1 MLAGAA
7 DRVVDHGA
15 GLDDEG
21 PVRALGEEQL
31 ARGLVER
38 AAGDAARVVVDARQ
52 LDHPLGGLV
61 QVAVDPVVDFVEPHR
76 RVAARAPRG
85 ERRLRELLLGVLGEV
100 VDRRLEL
107 EHVLIAGG
115 LADEEVEEHRPLVP
129 PVAVELG
136 VVGADHDRHRAALCE
151 SFPQVFDLLGA
162 VEEEVARMQLG
173 AGAGRGRIVRLLCA
187 QLDLAGDA
195 EVLHAGVLPVAGR
208 LDVRLDVLVIEVPAD
223 VAVELAVDRIARI
236 AVLRTPHLHRTL
248 RIAGERG
255 HAGGRVDR
263 RVHAAARTRHRVG
276 ERVRVDEEEADVLGR
291 QVLVDPRRVPAF
303 GQPDAARIAAEV
315 HPVVRAGHLDL
326 RADGLGMDHQ
336 RQKAVGR
343 ATGDDLEGAGV
354 LETLEAAHQI
364 AAVAIVEQ
372 APQMIVALA
381 VVPGERA
388 EVRIAARAVDFLV
401 AELAERV
408 EPLGVARHEQLVA
421 QHADQRRRQ
430 GHRDAEG
437 DAVFHALVEDF
448 EERKVRLGDGFVEP
462 VFLEE
467 FGIFR
472 MPHVRQVG
480 VQHDG
485 EGAPHFLPLST
496 SGTCVAHGSVPP
508 GLPPK
513 KLDPSNPRGCS
524 RRSQPA
530 GAAPP

>member
-1 MLAGAA
+1 
-7 DRVVDHGA
+7 
-15 GLDDEG
+15 
-21 PVRALGEEQL
+21 
-31 ARGLVER
+31 
-38 AAGDAARVVVDARQ
+38 
-52 LDHPLGGLV
+52 
-61 QVAVDPVVDFVEPHR
+61 
-76 RVAARAPRG
+76 
-85 ERRLRELLLGVLGEV
+85 
-100 VDRRLEL
+100 
-107 EHVLIAGG
+107 
-115 LADEEVEEHRPLVP
+115 
-129 PVAVELG
+129 
-136 VVGADHDRHRAALCE
+136 
-151 SFPQVFDLLGA
+151 
-162 VEEEVARMQLG
+162 
-173 AGAGRGRIVRLLCA
+173 
-187 QLDLAGDA
+187 
-195 EVLHAGVLPVAGR
+195 
-208 LDVRLDVLVIEVPAD
+208 
-223 VAVELAVDRIARI
+223 
-236 AVLRTPHLHRTL
+236 
-248 RIAGERG
+248 
-255 HAGGRVDR
+255 
-263 RVHAAARTRHRVG
+263 
-276 ERVRVDEEEADVLGR
+276 
-291 QVLVDPRRVPAF
+291 
-303 GQPDAARIAAEV
+303 
-315 HPVVRAGHLDL
+315 
-326 RADGLGMDHQ
+326 MDHQ

-354 LETLEAAHQI
+354 LEALEAAHQI

-472 MPHVRQVG
+472 MPHVRQMG